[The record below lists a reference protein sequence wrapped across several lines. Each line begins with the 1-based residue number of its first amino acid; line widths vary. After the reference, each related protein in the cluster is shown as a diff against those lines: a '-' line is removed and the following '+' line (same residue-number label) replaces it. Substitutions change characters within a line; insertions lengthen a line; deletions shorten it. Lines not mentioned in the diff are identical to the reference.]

1 MKYNEYLEAR
11 TALIDELQ
19 VLIDSGASDEDYTAK
34 KAEVDALDAKWDAT
48 AQRMA
53 DMRALSDDQRVLD
66 VQNVSGIKVEG
77 GVVTSQMVFAPA
89 TEDSKSDSYTNA
101 WAKTLMGQELTAEE
115 RATMQKVNSALT
127 TLTTGVVIPET
138 VAQGIWDGIA
148 KEYPLWADVT
158 KTYVKGNY
166 TVPLSTAS
174 SDAAWYDEATNTAD
188 GSETLAALEL
198 VGCEL
203 SRAITVSWK
212 LREMAI
218 ADFIPFIQRKL
229 IAKMGAAL
237 GYGVAAGKGKPGM
250 AETFKPEPKGII
262 TALKAES
269 QTPQVVE
276 YTAGALTYANLVT
289 ARSKVEATQG
299 IAIYASGATI
309 WSELANLTDLDGRP
323 IMIADPTAQGVMR
336 VFGMPVKE
344 DASIP
349 AGDILIS
356 AAAVGYIANVNRD
369 ISILT
374 EEHVKAR
381 TVDYCAYAIVDGGV
395 TSTKCHALLEGQAS
409 GATGA
414 TGN

>member
-1 MKYNEYLEAR
+1 MKYEEYLAKRNALNEEL
-11 TALIDELQ
+11 TAMIDAPE
-19 VLIDSGASDEDYTAK
+19 DEFQAK
-34 KAEVDALDAKWDAT
+34 MAEIENLDASWDVT

-53 DMRALSDDQRVLD
+53 DIRALSDNQRTINVQD
-66 VQNVSGIKVEG
+66 VKGVEVQDGVITAQMSFVSDVED
-77 GVVTSQMVFAPA
+77 A
-89 TEDSKSDSYTNA
+89 KSDSYTNA
-101 WAKTLMGQELTAEE
+101 WAKSLMGLDLTADE

-138 VAQGIWDGIA
+138 VAQSIWDGIA
-148 KEYPLWADVT
+148 KQYPLWADVT
-158 KTYVKGNY
+158 KTYVKGDY

-188 GSETLAALEL
+188 GSETLGSLQL
-198 VGCEL
+198 KGCEL
-203 SRAITVSWK
+203 ARAITVSWK
-212 LREMAI
+212 LREMSI
-218 ADFIPFIQRKL
+218 NDFIPFITRKL
-229 IAKMGAAL
+229 IEKMGAAL
-237 GYGVAAGKGKPGM
+237 GYGVAVGKGQPG
-250 AETFKPEPKGII
+250 AYDSFKPEPKGII

-269 QTPQVVE
+269 QTPQVVT
-276 YTAGALTYANLVT
+276 YSAGSLTYADLVN

-309 WSELANLTDLDGRP
+309 WSELANLVDLDGRP
-323 IMIADPTAQGVMR
+323 IMIADPTATGVMR

-356 AAAVGYIANVNRD
+356 AAGIGYIANVNRD

-374 EEHVKAR
+374 EEHIKAR

-395 TSTKCHALLEGQAS
+395 TSTKCHALLEGSAS

>member
-1 MKYNEYLEAR
+1 MKYEEYLAKRNALNEEL
-11 TALIDELQ
+11 TAMIDAPE
-19 VLIDSGASDEDYTAK
+19 DEFQAK
-34 KAEVDALDAKWDAT
+34 MAEIENLDASWDVT

-53 DMRALSDDQRVLD
+53 DIRALSDNQRTINVQDVKGVD
-66 VQNVSGIKVEG
+66 VQD
-77 GVVTSQMVFAPA
+77 GVVTAQMSFVSDI
-89 TEDSKSDSYTNA
+89 EDAKSDNYTNA
-101 WAKTLMGQELTAEE
+101 WAKSLMGLDLTADEL
-115 RATMQKVNSALT
+115 ATMQKVNSALT

-138 VAQGIWDGIA
+138 VAQSIWDGIA
-148 KEYPLWADVT
+148 KQYPLWADVT
-158 KTYVKGNY
+158 KTYVKGDY

-188 GSETLAALEL
+188 GSETLGSLQL
-198 VGCEL
+198 KGCEL
-203 SRAITVSWK
+203 ARAITVSWK
-212 LREMAI
+212 LREMSI
-218 ADFIPFIQRKL
+218 NDFIPFITRKL
-229 IAKMGAAL
+229 IEKMGAAL
-237 GYGVAAGKGKPGM
+237 GYGVAVGKGQPG
-250 AETFKPEPKGII
+250 AYDSFKAEPKGII
-262 TALKAES
+262 TALKGES
-269 QTPQVVE
+269 QTPQVVT
-276 YTAGALTYANLVT
+276 YSAGSLTYADLVN

-309 WSELANLTDLDGRP
+309 WSELANLVDLDGRP
-323 IMIADPTAQGVMR
+323 IMIADPTATGVMR

-356 AAAVGYIANVNRD
+356 AAGIGYIANVNRD

-374 EEHVKAR
+374 EEHIKAR

-395 TSTKCHALLEGQAS
+395 TSTKCHALLEGSAS

>member
-1 MKYNEYLEAR
+1 MRYEEYLEKR
-11 TALIDELQ
+11 NALTEELNGM
-19 VLIDSGASDEDYTAK
+19 LDASEEDFGAK
-34 KAEVDALDAKWDAT
+34 KAEIDALDTAWDQT

-53 DMRALSDDQRVLD
+53 DLRVLSDNQRVLNIQDVKGVD
-66 VQNVSGIKVEG
+66 VQN
-77 GVVTSQMVFAPA
+77 GVVTAQMTFAPNVD
-89 TEDSKSDSYTNA
+89 TKSDCYVDA
-101 WAKTLMGQELTAEE
+101 WAKTLMGQELTADE
-115 RATMQKVNSALT
+115 RASMQKVNSALT

-237 GYGVAAGKGKPGM
+237 GYGVAAGKGKPGAM
-250 AETFKPEPKGII
+250 ETFKPEPKGII

-276 YTAGALTYANLVT
+276 YTAGALTYADLVT

-309 WSELANLTDLDGRP
+309 WSELANLVDLDGRP
-323 IMIADPTAQGVMR
+323 IMIADPTATGVMR

-356 AAAVGYIANVNRD
+356 AAATGYIANVNKD

>member
-1 MKYNEYLEAR
+1 MKYNEYLDQRA
-11 TALIDELQ
+11 ALIDELQ
-19 VLIDSGASDEDYTAK
+19 TLVDSGASDEDYTAK
-34 KAEVDALDAKWDAT
+34 KAEVDDLDARWDAT

-53 DMRALSDDQRVLD
+53 DLRALSDDQRVMD
-66 VQNVSGIKVEG
+66 IQTAAVKVDNG
-77 GVVTSQMVFAPA
+77 TVTAKMTFAPEI
-89 TEDSKSDSYTNA
+89 EDAKSDSYTNA
-101 WAKTLMGQELTAEE
+101 WAKTLMGLELTADE

-127 TLTTGVVIPET
+127 TVSTGVVIPET

-188 GSETLAALEL
+188 GSETLGALNL

-203 SRAITVSWK
+203 ARAITVSWK

-229 IAKMGAAL
+229 IEKMGAGL
-237 GYGVAAGKGKPGM
+237 GYGVAQGKGKPGVSD
-250 AETFKPEPKGII
+250 TFKPEPMGIV

-309 WSELANLTDLDGRP
+309 WGELANLVDLDGRP
-323 IMIADPTAQGVMR
+323 IMIADPTAAGVMR
-336 VFGMPVKE
+336 IFGMPVKA

-356 AAAVGYIANVNRD
+356 AAGAGYIANVNKD
-369 ISILT
+369 ISIQT
-374 EEHVKAR
+374 EEHVKPR